1 MNPDMKRTISWSD
14 TRTTRDRS
22 LYPGLN
28 AANPFASPSAP
39 PSPRGGGARG
49 EGAPQ
54 VKPQYEPDYHKRA
67 AMTDDDWMDEASI
80 GAIVAGQ
87 AQSDTPAEPPESA
100 PAAPATPATS
110 AASTAS
116 AAGATDGGSGAS
128 DVAFTESGPAA
139 RPPDQA
145 PDRKRVHIFDT
156 TLRDGEQSPGASMT
170 TDEKLEVA
178 AQLEA
183 LGVDVIEAGFPAA
196 SPGDL
201 AAVHEIA
208 RRARNVTIAGL
219 ARANQADIDAC
230 IRALEPAAHPRLHV
244 FIATS
249 ELHMRYKLNMTPE
262 EVLARVE
269 EMVAYG
275 RRYFDEIEF
284 SAEDATRSDWNFLTQ
299 VYGAAIQAGASVVNV
314 PDTVGYSTPGEFTAL
329 FAHLRAT
336 VPGADRVEF
345 SAHCHNDL
353 GMATANTLA
362 AIMAGAQ
369 QVEVTINGL
378 GERAGN
384 TALEEVVMALR
395 TRPDAFD
402 GHTTGVVT
410 ERLTPMSQLINRI
423 TGIPVQPNKAIVGAN
438 AFAHEAG
445 IHQDGAVL
453 VAELDRRGR
462 DRVVPARHLDLFE
475 FVGLR
480 DGRDL
485 VGDDGVQ
492 VLVVDDLLAVGDAQ
506 EALVDALKLLLA
518 AEAVAQLGQPVPD
531 PGAAGAGGKDDL
543 GLGDAD
549 ELGVNDL
556 VGRALL
562 QDAVLVDAGRVCE
575 GVGADDGLVG
585 LDEDTGHSG
594 DHA

>member
-1 MNPDMKRTISWSD
+1 M
-14 TRTTRDRS
+14 
-22 LYPGLN
+22 
-28 AANPFASPSAP
+28 A
-39 PSPRGGGARG
+39 
-49 EGAPQ
+49 E
-54 VKPQYEPDYHKRA
+54 
-67 AMTDDDWMDEASI
+67 DDWMDEASI

-87 AQSDTPAEPPESA
+87 AQSDTPASAPESA
-100 PAAPATPATS
+100 PAMSASSTTPTAMF
-110 AASTAS
+110 AA
-116 AAGATDGGSGAS
+116 DGGSGAS
-128 DVAFTESGPAA
+128 GAAFTASAPAA
-139 RPPDQA
+139 RQPEQA

-201 AAVHEIA
+201 AAVQEIA

-219 ARANQADIDAC
+219 ARANRADIDAC

-262 EVLARVE
+262 EVMARVE

-299 VYGAAIQAGASVVNV
+299 VYGVAIQAGASVVNV
-314 PDTVGYSTPGEFTAL
+314 PDTVGYSTPSEFTAL

-336 VPGADRVEF
+336 VPGADHVEF

-402 GHTTGVVT
+402 GYTTGVVT

-445 IHQDGAVL
+445 IHQDGMLKHSGSYEIMDPQSVGWGSSRLAL
-453 VAELDRRGR
+453 GKHSGR
-462 DRVVPARHLDLFE
+462 HGF
-475 FVGLR
+475 
-480 DGRDL
+480 
-485 VGDDGVQ
+485 
-492 VLVVDDLLAVGDAQ
+492 DAQ
-506 EALVDALKLLLA
+506 LR
-518 AEAVAQLGQPVPD
+518 QLGYRLPRPELQRAYEDFIAQADERKTLDDDELRAIAERALQPVP
-531 PGAAGAGGKDDL
+531 AS
-543 GLGDAD
+543 
-549 ELGVNDL
+549 
-556 VGRALL
+556 R
-562 QDAVLVDAGRVCE
+562 
-575 GVGADDGLVG
+575 
-585 LDEDTGHSG
+585 
-594 DHA
+594 